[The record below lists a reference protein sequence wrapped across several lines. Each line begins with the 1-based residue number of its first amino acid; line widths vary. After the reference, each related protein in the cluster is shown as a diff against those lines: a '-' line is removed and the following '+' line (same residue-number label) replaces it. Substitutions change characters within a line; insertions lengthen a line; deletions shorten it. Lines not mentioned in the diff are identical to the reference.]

1 MLQALKVF
9 SRLHSLLSIRIKEL
23 LTKTLEEVSQH
34 HKSLSSRINHWVT
47 PHLLRIRL
55 INNSSSQSNKTNS
68 SRCRIHS
75 KLIPLAKIKLSYSNS
90 SRLLN
95 SSQALDRVNSSRQH
109 SSNRI
114 LEFHSITIKV
124 PPQTLRTLLL
134 KLKILHQLKR
144 SNPNRIHNNNSKFNL
159 SLSQEPNPLLKLP
172 LSLYHSML
180 QLLIPLASKQQ
191 LMLMLSPN
199 CNQTLQ
205 PFLSNHPL
213 LAPVLPSQALNSSH
227 NQPVKASRS
236 PLMHLSKST
245 LPPLSHHLWLNLML
259 PLLVPL
265 LPLHSNNSH
274 LQHYLNPQASSN
286 SNLALA
292 SPQHPPLTSETNNS
306 NNNNNSNPLSYK

>member
-1 MLQALKVF
+1 MAILEALVVSLLTLVLQALKVF
-9 SRLHSLLSIRIKEL
+9 SRLHSLLSIRIKVL

-134 KLKILHQLKR
+134 KLKILHQLKP

-205 PFLSNHPL
+205 PFLSNHPP

-245 LPPLSHHLWLNLML
+245 LPPLSHHL
-259 PLLVPL
+259 
-265 LPLHSNNSH
+265 
-274 LQHYLNPQASSN
+274 
-286 SNLALA
+286 
-292 SPQHPPLTSETNNS
+292 
-306 NNNNNSNPLSYK
+306 